1 MGRFKVA
8 NFVFPGELMLGS
20 SRKCSIASFICK
32 RCKNVE
38 GRRER
43 KVREGGERRKAKGI
57 NGCRNKVKMRLKA
70 QVIPIKK
77 LPLFKMSNAPKR
89 SAKKVPT
96 FTSLLLIHK

>member
-1 MGRFKVA
+1 
-8 NFVFPGELMLGS
+8 MLGS

-43 KVREGGERRKAKGI
+43 KVREGRKRRKVKGI
-57 NGCRNKVKMRLKA
+57 NGCRNKIIMLLKA
-70 QVIPIKK
+70 HVIPIKK
-77 LPLFKMSNAPKR
+77 LPLFKMPNAPKR
-89 SAKKVPT
+89 SAKKVTT